1 MIRKNIYS
9 RITESIIKAHHDNN
23 LDTAMEDGHEME
35 NMGKKIVAIITA
47 DPDQDLDWESEY
59 EPFGATELTADDEAE
74 CCEHEGIEHDTC
86 PSCGT
91 DVDGHIVSDDE
102 DDDSEENDDMEDIM
116 IGGGFESEDEGD
128 EYEDMDVKDILVD
141 ILHELKGEEG
151 ETEDEGAFE
160 TADENP
166 MFGGS
171 SDDEE
176 SDDDEDEDYDSML
189 GDNGSSE
196 WETSDDEDDDYE
208 DEDDYDY
215 DEEED
220 FETPTQEVDE
230 AMFDA
235 PDQPG
240 FKDAEVKQSQEQEE
254 DEVYIFDALDNI

>member
-141 ILHELKGEEG
+141 ILHELKGEDSEEG
-151 ETEDEGAFE
+151 ESEGAFE
-160 TADENP
+160 TDDENP
-166 MFGGS
+166 MFGS
-171 SDDEE
+171 SSEDE
-176 SDDDEDEDYDSML
+176 DDDEDEDYDSML

-208 DEDDYDY
+208 NEDDY

-240 FKDAEVKQSQEQEE
+240 FKDTEVKQSQEQEE

>member
-1 MIRKNIYS
+1 MIRKNYYK
-9 RITESIIKAHHDNN
+9 RITESIVNAYHNNN
-23 LDTAMEDGHEME
+23 LDSAMDDGHEME

-59 EPFGATELTADDEAE
+59 EPFGATELTTDDEAE
-74 CCEHEGIEHDTC
+74 CCEHDTC

-141 ILHELKGEEG
+141 ILQELKGEESDS
-151 ETEDEGAFE
+151 EEEGAFE
-160 TADENP
+160 TSDENP

-171 SDDEE
+171 EESDDEEDDYEGDEDEDADSMLAAQDDWGSEE
-176 SDDDEDEDYDSML
+176 SDDDESDS
-189 GDNGSSE
+189 E
-196 WETSDDEDDDYE
+196 EE
-208 DEDDYDY
+208 Y

-220 FETPTQEVDE
+220 FESPMIDGEEHTEDMCASP
-230 AMFDA
+230 
-235 PDQPG
+235 
-240 FKDAEVKQSQEQEE
+240 QEQEE
-254 DEVYIFDALDNI
+254 DEVEIFDYLDNA

>member
-9 RITESIIKAHHDNN
+9 RITESIVNAYHDNN
-23 LDTAMEDGHEME
+23 LDTAMDDGHEME

-102 DDDSEENDDMEDIM
+102 DEDDDDDMEDIM
-116 IGGGFESEDEGD
+116 IGGGFESEDEVD

-141 ILHELKGEEG
+141 ILQELKGDDSDSEE
-151 ETEDEGAFE
+151 EGAFE
-160 TADENP
+160 TSDENP

-171 SDDEE
+171 EESDDEE
-176 SDDDEDEDYDSML
+176 DDYEDDEDEDDADSML
-189 GDNGSSE
+189 AAQDDWSSE
-196 WETSDDEDDDYE
+196 ESDDEE
-208 DEDDYDY
+208 DYD
-215 DEEED
+215 DEED
-220 FETPTQEVDE
+220 FEAPVDE
-230 AMFDA
+230 MGEEDMDGMLSA
-235 PDQPG
+235 
-240 FKDAEVKQSQEQEE
+240 SQEQEE
-254 DEVYIFDALDNI
+254 DEVEIFDCLDNA